1 MRRSGTG
8 NGGGLGMNKVVTGKS
23 PKVEPRSQAI
33 RPAGVAQIGLAV
45 DPKAVAPIRGGRTL
59 GPVGPTNNMVA
70 GPGAGRTVHKSGSQ
84 HGLTPARPLPAG
96 RSFDD

>member
-45 DPKAVAPIRGGRTL
+45 DPRRADARSRWSNKQYGRWPWRWQDGSQERKPARSYTCPAVAGWPI
-59 GPVGPTNNMVA
+59 
-70 GPGAGRTVHKSGSQ
+70 
-84 HGLTPARPLPAG
+84 
-96 RSFDD
+96 F